1 MSIDTI
7 AARNKRLKVL
17 EAQRADDA
25 ATIKGLVKQIAEL
38 EDELR
43 RRQEIIDDARIRMD
57 DRLKRAESAEAR
69 VTLADR
75 LAEAVRWWVKFTDR
89 ESFFPDD
96 GEQWE
101 ALDQE
106 IREALAAYYSPRKE
120 REQHVRQRPTRSCDG
135 DAATGGARSPRRSGR
150 RGDGGG

>member
-1 MSIDTI
+1 MSEEKKEMNVDTI
-7 AARNKRLKVL
+7 AARNKRIKVL

-25 ATIKGLVKQIAEL
+25 ATIKRLLNRIADL
-38 EDELR
+38 EDELL
-43 RRQEIIDDARIRMD
+43 RRQEA
-57 DRLKRAESAEAR
+57 AEAR

-106 IREALAAYYSPRKE
+106 IREALAAYE
-120 REQHVRQRPTRSCDG
+120 VLEAL
-135 DAATGGARSPRRSGR
+135 DAAREGE
-150 RGDGGG
+150 

>member
-1 MSIDTI
+1 MSEEKKEMNVDTI
-7 AARNKRLKVL
+7 AARNKRIKVL

-25 ATIKGLVKQIAEL
+25 ATIKRLLNRIADL
-38 EDELR
+38 EDELL
-43 RRQEIIDDARIRMD
+43 RRQEA
-57 DRLKRAESAEAR
+57 AEAR

-106 IREALAAYYSPRKE
+106 IREALAAYEAGEPV
-120 REQHVRQRPTRSCDG
+120 VRP
-135 DAATGGARSPRRSGR
+135 DAAREGR
-150 RGDGGG
+150 VNEDS

>member
-1 MSIDTI
+1 MTVDTT
-7 AARNKRLKVL
+7 AESNKRIEVL

-25 ATIKGLVKQIAEL
+25 ATIKGLVK
-38 EDELR
+38 
-43 RRQEIIDDARIRMD
+43 
-57 DRLKRAESAEAR
+57 RAEAAEAEYAEISEEHTKR
-69 VTLADR
+69 VEEIADLRGLAGR

-106 IREALAAYYSPRKE
+106 IREALAAY
-120 REQHVRQRPTRSCDG
+120 REEE
-135 DAATGGARSPRRSGR
+135 
-150 RGDGGG
+150 